1 VNRNES
7 PIGRLKRACDYWQSI
22 KANDH
27 VLGIIKDGYK
37 IPFLT
42 EPEECILKNNKFN
55 LFLFSATVKGLTTFG
70 NTCTSVIHP
79 IWFSVEISD
88 STNSE

>member
-1 VNRNES
+1 M
-7 PIGRLKRACDYWQSI
+7 ICLQSST
-22 KANDH
+22 N
-27 VLGIIKDGYK
+27 L
-37 IPFLT
+37 
-42 EPEECILKNNKFN
+42 N

-79 IWFSVEISD
+79 IWFSFEISD